1 MRKGEEA
8 RVCVCQEEEKTAE
21 QFKESEDLPFYIS
34 DV

>member
-8 RVCVCQEEEKTAE
+8 RVCVCQEEKTAE
-21 QFKESEDLPFYIS
+21 QFKKSEDLPFYIS